1 MTHDDT
7 LKRAAELL
15 RHMSDAG
22 STDEYRSCNDCA
34 TAIDALREELARQE
48 PPTTGYVQTVPD
60 KCDRIVWR
68 GSYFHL
74 PIAPQAAQAPEG
86 WQLVP
91 KEPTEPQWGGL
102 ARDIVMWL
110 EMHPGPEKTPRALFL
125 HLERLGR
132 QIPDW
137 LRNEPEMQALD
148 HVPSKGTRAT
158 VIYKAM
164 LAAAPQQKEKS

>member
-7 LKRAAELL
+7 LKRAAYLL
-15 RHMSDAG
+15 REAAFS
-22 STDEYRSCNDCA
+22 RSEGRMLA
-34 TAIDALREELARQE
+34 AKLETLAAELRI
-48 PPTTGYVQTVPD
+48 GIMTV
-60 KCDRIVWR
+60 
-68 GSYFHL
+68 
-74 PIAPQAAQAPEG
+74 APQPAQVPEG

>member
-7 LKRAAELL
+7 LKRAAALL

-34 TAIDALREELARQE
+34 TVLDTLREELARQE

-74 PIAPQAAQAPEG
+74 PIAPQAAQVPEG
-86 WQLVP
+86 WRRVP
-91 KEPTEPQWGGL
+91 AQ
-102 ARDIVMWL
+102 WL
-110 EMHPGPEKTPRALFL
+110 EGIDR
-125 HLERLGR
+125 
-132 QIPDW
+132 W
-137 LRNEPEMQALD
+137 LCHVKFENVDGEM
-148 HVPSKGTRAT
+148 RAT
-158 VIYKAM
+158 EFIKQIRNM
-164 LAAAPQQKEKS
+164 LSEAPQPKEKS